1 MKHLL
6 AVTALAVLCALAL
19 PAQSLVSRPARVDR
33 TLDTGLFV
41 VANTLQTIDTE
52 TNWVQQITLTNSSAS
67 SVTVSICDRQ
77 GTPVCISN
85 TLTTLTSGAHM
96 VLPYAAGLKFTNGI
110 TIVASAAAAVQA
122 SIVTKKQ

>member
-6 AVTALAVLCALAL
+6 ALVALAVLCSATL
-19 PAQSLVSRPARVDR
+19 PAQSLSARPARVDR
-33 TLDTGLFV
+33 TFDTGLFV
-41 VANTLQTIDTE
+41 VSNSIQTIDTE

-96 VLPYAAGLKFTNGI
+96 ILPYPAGIKFTSGL
-110 TIVASAAAAVQA
+110 TIVASAAASVQA